1 MKTRYLI
8 RLDDASPYMDSKK
21 WQRMEDILDRY
32 GVKPLVGIIPANA
45 DPQTMIGPEDPDFWE
60 KVHSWEKK
68 GWQIALHGYD
78 HCYISE
84 KGMYGLNPMWGRS
97 EFSGV
102 SLDKQKGKIRKG
114 VGILKD
120 HGLEA
125 KYFFAPSHTFDDNT
139 LRALKDESDIRIIS
153 DTISRFPYKRDDFFF
168 VPQIVG
174 HCVDIPVPGI
184 YTFCFHPN
192 IMNDVDYNKLDAF
205 LKRRYACFSDW
216 NNIDISKFGKKKL
229 IDKLLSFL
237 FFKYRKLRKLI

>member
-1 MKTRYLI
+1 MR
-8 RLDDASPYMDSKK
+8 R
-21 WQRMEDILDRY
+21 
-32 GVKPLVGIIPANA
+32 
-45 DPQTMIGPEDPDFWE
+45 
-60 KVHSWEKK
+60 
-68 GWQIALHGYD
+68 
-78 HCYISE
+78 
-84 KGMYGLNPMWGRS
+84 
-97 EFSGV
+97 
-102 SLDKQKGKIRKG
+102 
-114 VGILKD
+114 KD